1 MNAATLRMFELDG
14 RAVWRRRVSL
24 MLLMRIERWDVRRDG
39 PLTEAALRQ
48 KIEGLGYEPAPCS
61 YPPGA
66 VAAAQSEARERLHAV
81 VRGLIKITI
90 DGEAA
95 ILAAGDIVYVPLGA
109 VRRVEVVGASA
120 AHCFEAV
127 YRHGSE

>member
-1 MNAATLRMFELDG
+1 M
-14 RAVWRRRVSL
+14 
-24 MLLMRIERWDVRRDG
+24 MLLMRIDRWDPRKDG

-48 KIEGLGYEPAPCS
+48 KIQALGYEPTARV
-61 YPPGA
+61 YPSGA
-66 VAAAQSEARERLHAV
+66 IAAAQSDARERV
-81 VRGLIKITI
+81 QGVIRGLIKITI

-95 ILAAGDIVYVPLGA
+95 ILAAGDIVFVPRGA

-127 YRHGSE
+127 SRGEGG